1 MQKGAIRLNNLFLTV
16 LSLSVMGAV
25 VIMCVLLLDRIF
37 RINYSRQ
44 WLYIIWAVIAIRIII
59 PVNNSIIDIPDIS
72 NSKGFAV
79 INSADTADTQIDS
92 DSITLSTN
100 GADKNIQTTPDMI
113 TAKDSG
119 NTPEQI
125 TKGERVKESDSSN
138 NLAFFFSIL
147 NILSAIWI
155 IGVILF
161 LFYHFAAYLGFRKKI
176 SRWSLRVNKDEVLEQ
191 YHGLCEELDI
201 KRQLNIS
208 TCNQVQSP
216 LLIGFM
222 KPCIVLPDQDFTAEQ
237 YYFILK
243 HELIHYKHRDLLY
256 KLILLFAAALHWF
269 NPFIHYMVYLA
280 NHNMEL
286 YCDEQL
292 VADNNLVYRENY
304 SKMLLR
310 IITDANKNNNVL
322 LSTGFGSK
330 SKRLKTRFYQIMN
343 SNPTK
348 KGRGLIIAF
357 ICFILVVGNLI
368 AWLMPAKSSNAEISD
383 KQITPPVS
391 SAENKTYTEPDLSE
405 EVSNVLVV
413 GIDGRNK
420 DDNVRADS
428 IIVISINPGTKKI
441 SLVSFLR
448 DMYLEIPEHGKN
460 KLSLVYKL
468 GGANLIESTIE
479 TNFDIPIDHT
489 VIVNME
495 AFENI
500 INSIGGI
507 DIELS
512 EDEAKYLNKTN
523 YISNKQY
530 RNVIAGKQRL
540 NGNQA
545 LGYVRVR
552 MVPTI
557 QGENGDL
564 GRTARLRSVLSAVIE
579 ENSKKE
585 LSELTKVITNV
596 IPSVTSDLSLS
607 QMINYMDTVLEGDL
621 DTTTLSIPVKDSY
634 TTKVQDGMSV
644 MEVDLDKNIKLLNQ
658 ILN

>member
-1 MQKGAIRLNNLFLTV
+1 MNNLFLTV

-100 GADKNIQTTPDMI
+100 GADENIQTTPDMI

-125 TKGERVKESDSSN
+125 TKGERVMESDSSN

-330 SKRLKTRFYQIMN
+330 SKRLKTRFYHIMN

-357 ICFILVVGNLI
+357 ICLILVVGNLI

-479 TNFDIPIDHT
+479 TNFDILIDHT

>member
-1 MQKGAIRLNNLFLTV
+1 
-16 LSLSVMGAV
+16 MGAV

-100 GADKNIQTTPDMI
+100 GADENIQTTPDMI

-125 TKGERVKESDSSN
+125 TKGERVMESDSSN

-357 ICFILVVGNLI
+357 ICLILVVGNLI

>member
-1 MQKGAIRLNNLFLTV
+1 
-16 LSLSVMGAV
+16 MGAV

-100 GADKNIQTTPDMI
+100 GADENIQTTPDMI

-125 TKGERVKESDSSN
+125 TKGERVMESDSSN

-330 SKRLKTRFYQIMN
+330 SKRLKTRFYHIMN

-357 ICFILVVGNLI
+357 ICLILVVGNLI

-479 TNFDIPIDHT
+479 TNFDILIDHT

>member
-1 MQKGAIRLNNLFLTV
+1 
-16 LSLSVMGAV
+16 MGSV
-25 VIMCVLLLDRIF
+25 VIMCVVLLDRIF

-44 WLYIIWAVIAIRIII
+44 WLYIIWVVIAIRIIM
-59 PVNNSIIDIPDIS
+59 PVNNSLIDIPDIS
-72 NSKGFAV
+72 NLKGLAV
-79 INSADTADTQIDS
+79 VNSIDTGDTQTDS
-92 DSITLSTN
+92 DSVTLSN
-100 GADKNIQTTPDMI
+100 NEADENIQAAADMI

-125 TKGERVKESDSSN
+125 TKGEQVKKIDSSN
-138 NLAFFFSIL
+138 NLAFFFSVL
-147 NILSAIWI
+147 NTLTAIWI
-155 IGVILF
+155 IGMILF
-161 LFYHFAAYLGFRKKI
+161 LLYHFTAYLSFRKKI
-176 SRWSLRVNKDEVLEQ
+176 SRWSIRVNNGEVLKQ
-191 YHGLCEELDI
+191 YQGLCKELDI

-216 LLIGFM
+216 LLIGFI
-222 KPCIVLPDQDFTAEQ
+222 KPCIVLPAQDFTAEQ

-243 HELIHYKHRDLLY
+243 HELIHYKHRDLFY
-256 KLILLFAAALHWF
+256 KLILLLAAALHWF

-286 YCDEQL
+286 YCDEQV

-304 SKMLLR
+304 SKMLLK
-310 IITDANKNNNVL
+310 IITEANKNNNVL
-322 LSTGFGSK
+322 LTTGFGSK
-330 SKRLKTRFYQIMN
+330 SNRLKTRFYQIMN
-343 SNPTK
+343 SKPTK
-348 KGRGLIIAF
+348 KGRGLIIALV
-357 ICFILVVGNLI
+357 CLILVVGNLI
-368 AWLMPAKSSNAEISD
+368 AWFIPTKASNAEISD
-383 KQITPPVS
+383 KQIAPPAS

-413 GIDGRNK
+413 GIDGRNN
-420 DDNVRADS
+420 DDNLRADS
-428 IIVISINPGTKKI
+428 ILVVSINPGTKKI

-460 KLSLVYKL
+460 KLSLVYNL

-479 TNFDIPIDHT
+479 TNFDLSIDHT
-489 VIVNME
+489 VVVNME

-500 INSIGGI
+500 INSIGGLN
-507 DIELS
+507 IELS
-512 EDEAKYLNKTN
+512 EEEAKYLNNTN

-530 RNVIAGKQRL
+530 RNVIPGKQRL
-540 NGNQA
+540 NGNQV
-545 LGYVRVR
+545 LGYVRIR

-564 GRTARLRSVLSAVIE
+564 GRTARLRSVLSSVIE

-596 IPSVTSDLSLS
+596 IPSVSSDLSLS
-607 QMINYMDTVLEGDL
+607 QMINYMDTVLQGDL
-621 DTTTLSIPVKDSY
+621 NTDTLTIPAENSY

-644 MEVDLDKNIKLLNQ
+644 MEVDLDKNINILKQ
-658 ILN
+658 IHN